1 MTAPSR
7 RGALAAIA
15 VGLAAPA
22 LAASSGAGSDPLA
35 RRFGGPFALT
45 THEGRRV
52 TEADFHGRFLLVFF
66 GFTRCPDVC
75 PTSLATMTSALELLG
90 AAGERVQPVFVTVD
104 PARDTP
110 QALAAY
116 VASFHPRLIGLT
128 GSEAEIATVARA
140 FRVHRVKYAPA
151 NGGDYA
157 VDHGSLTYLM
167 GPDGGFLTLIPHGAS
182 AERMAQVLARHLG
195 A

>member
-15 VGLAAPA
+15 CVIAAPA
-22 LAASSGAGSDPLA
+22 LAASSGVGSDPLA
-35 RRFGGPFALT
+35 KRFGGPFALT
-45 THEGRRV
+45 THDGRRV
-52 TEADFHGRFLLVFF
+52 TEADFRGRFLLVFF

-75 PTSLATMTSALELLG
+75 PTALATMTSALESLG
-90 AAGERVQPVFVTVD
+90 AAADRVQPVFITVD

-110 QALAAY
+110 PVLAEY

-128 GSEAEIATVARA
+128 GSEAEIAAAARA
-140 FRVHRVKYAPA
+140 YRVHRVKYAPA
-151 NGGDYA
+151 HGGDYA

-182 AERMAQVLARHLG
+182 AERMAQALARHLG